1 VLDGHEE
8 FDVRGD
14 ASAAHIDQIHEL
26 GGHHCGSPVRE
37 STPVPDQAIVIDSIA
52 RNQSHVQ
59 RNGGSIMEFR
69 SRIRRS
75 AYRNA

>member
-1 VLDGHEE
+1 VLDGREE

-26 GGHHCGSPVRE
+26 GGHHCVSPVRE
-37 STPVPDQAIVIDSIA
+37 STPVRDQAIVLDSIA
-52 RNQSHVQ
+52 RSHVQ

-75 AYRNA
+75 AYSNA